1 MTYIL
6 VFLMGVNQ
14 FNEVIV
20 LGEHANMD
28 SCNRAKQQLQF
39 AKTNMPLTCS
49 KVLKYKE
56 K

>member
-14 FNEVIV
+14 FNEIIV
-20 LGEHANMD
+20 LGEHADYNR
-28 SCNRAKQQLQF
+28 CERAKQQLEF
-39 AKTNMPLTCS
+39 AKTNMHLTCTKIVRS
-49 KVLKYKE
+49 KE